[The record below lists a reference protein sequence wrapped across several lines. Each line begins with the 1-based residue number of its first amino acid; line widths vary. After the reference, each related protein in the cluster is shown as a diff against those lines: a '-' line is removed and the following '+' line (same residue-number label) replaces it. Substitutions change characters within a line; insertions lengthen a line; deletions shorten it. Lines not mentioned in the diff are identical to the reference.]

1 LRVKRLDGDLVAEAL
16 DGGVAAGAAADVGP
30 ALVVAGPEVVV
41 DGVVAGQDVPVA
53 LCPPRGLRRPFR
65 VLG

>member
-1 LRVKRLDGDLVAEAL
+1 
-16 DGGVAAGAAADVGP
+16 VAAGAAADVGP

>member
-1 LRVKRLDGDLVAEAL
+1 VQGDVLAEGLEAG
-16 DGGVAAGAAADVGP
+16 DEAAGLAFGVC
-30 ALVVAGPEVVV
+30 ALVEVVLSEVVV
-41 DGVVAGQDVPVA
+41 GVPGGQDVPVA